1 MDNQILKKR
10 LSTFRNDKGR
20 LVRVSDE
27 LLIDVLR
34 AWETW
39 TGSSKEFYTE
49 LGVSKQTLGCF
60 IKKAKKLNRE
70 GRFSDSSEFKEI
82 QIESGSVHS
91 ISGSPCGIELSWNE
105 GKVIRFAQVEQLVD
119 FLKKVA

>member
-1 MDNQILKKR
+1 MENVILKKR

-27 LLIDVLR
+27 LLIDILR

-39 TGSSKEFYTE
+39 TGSGKDFYTG

-60 IKKAKKLNRE
+60 IKKAKKLSRE
-70 GRFSDSSEFKEI
+70 GRLADSGEFKEI
-82 QIESGSVHS
+82 ALDVASAVMPAVG
-91 ISGSPCGIELSWNE
+91 GGIELAWDQ
-105 GKVIRFAQVEQLVD
+105 GKVIRFSQVEQLVD